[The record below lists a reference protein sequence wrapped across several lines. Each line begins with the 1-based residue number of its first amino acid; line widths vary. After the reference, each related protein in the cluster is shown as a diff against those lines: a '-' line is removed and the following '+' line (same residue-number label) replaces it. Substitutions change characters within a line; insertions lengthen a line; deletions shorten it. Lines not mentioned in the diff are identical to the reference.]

1 MPLNVIVV
9 SSNQF
14 MFFHQTHHMV
24 NVEVRDDLFN
34 FGADVMLAAQPQ
46 FPHGA
51 GKGNLV
57 NATIGIE

>member
-1 MPLNVIVV
+1 
-9 SSNQF
+9 